1 MKELPVPGL
10 RGGTLRVQTN
20 AWVQFI
26 YHSFQLEL
34 KNLEAK
40 LQNLEND
47 LEMNSKIIQDIKGAV
62 QDILVQEKGGE
73 KAAVKEKNSEE
84 EEKPAVAVAAA
95 AETEVGFRVNKTMAT
110 VSRLDVGFAQAQP
123 APCDVEMNKVLD
135 PVLRIRIR
143 FLFDLW
149 ILDPE

>member
-1 MKELPVPGL
+1 L
-10 RGGTLRVQTN
+10 RGGTLRVETI
-20 AWVQFI
+20 ARAQFI
-26 YHSFQLEL
+26 FHSFQLEL

-73 KAAVKEKNSEE
+73 KAAVKEANSEE
-84 EEKPAVAVAAA
+84 EEKPAVAVA

-123 APCDVEMNKVLD
+123 AHCDVEMNKVQ
-135 PVLRIRIR
+135 
-143 FLFDLW
+143 DL
-149 ILDPE
+149 LM

>member
-10 RGGTLRVQTN
+10 RGGALRVQTN
-20 AWVQFI
+20 AWAQFI

-73 KAAVKEKNSEE
+73 KAAVKETNSEE
-84 EEKPAVAVAAA
+84 EEKPAVVAAA

-123 APCDVEMNKVLD
+123 AHCDVEMNKVQ
-135 PVLRIRIR
+135 
-143 FLFDLW
+143 DLSM
-149 ILDPE
+149 